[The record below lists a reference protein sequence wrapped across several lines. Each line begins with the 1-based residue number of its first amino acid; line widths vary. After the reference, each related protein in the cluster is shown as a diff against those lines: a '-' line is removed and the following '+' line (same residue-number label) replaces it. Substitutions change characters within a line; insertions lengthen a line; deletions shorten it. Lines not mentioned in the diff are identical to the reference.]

1 MARETVYIVQCY
13 VRGRGKGLKA
23 EPQVGCKTAEEA
35 RRKAERLGPL
45 RAGVVAFSASA
56 DVELGDYDDNPVI
69 LFRSGE
75 LPYPFAQS

>member
-1 MARETVYIVQCY
+1 MARETVHIVQSY

-23 EPQVGCKTAEEA
+23 EQQVGCKTAEEA

-45 RAGVVAFSASA
+45 RVGVVAFSTTA
-56 DVELGDYDDNPVI
+56 DPELGDYDENPVI

-75 LPYPFAQS
+75 LPHPFTEV